1 MANFVAK
8 DDIWKIHM
16 SREHT
21 AAKMWEKKWGFLTS
35 EYQDIFEGKEGKEQ
49 KENKGSCSLPP
60 IEDGMPLCQQKVPKT
75 SGHLVGWRI
84 GTEKNLN
91 PFGSAFSESAPR
103 QDLAKKLGW
112 PHEALI

>member
-21 AAKMWEKKWGFLTS
+21 AAKMWAKKWGFLTS
-35 EYQDIFEGKEGKEQ
+35 EYQKQNEETKAA
-49 KENKGSCSLPP
+49 CSLPP
-60 IEDGMPLCQQKVPKT
+60 IEDGLPFCQQKVPKT

-84 GTEKNLN
+84 GTEKKLN